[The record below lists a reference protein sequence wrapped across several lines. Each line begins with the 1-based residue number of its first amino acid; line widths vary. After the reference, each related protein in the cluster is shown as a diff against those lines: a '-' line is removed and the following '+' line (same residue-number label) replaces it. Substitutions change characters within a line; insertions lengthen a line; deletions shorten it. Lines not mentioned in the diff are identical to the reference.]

1 MQYQILKYTEELKE
15 KNDVISYM
23 QKTKAEHE
31 DLIGTVL

>member
-31 DLIGTVL
+31 DLIGMVL